1 MDTLTVETAGR
12 AKSVE
17 FTADELVVRLA
28 DGRTLLVPLSWF
40 PKLLAATPEQ
50 RQGWKLVGD
59 GDRIHWPEIQEDIGV
74 RGLLRGTPAPSFYR
88 PPVR

>member
-1 MDTLTVETAGR
+1 MDTLAVEVAGR

-17 FTADELVVRLA
+17 FTENELVVRLA
-28 DGRTLLVPLSWF
+28 DGRTLLVPLTWF
-40 PKLLAATPEQ
+40 PKLLQATSEE

-59 GDRIHWPEIQEDIGV
+59 GDRIHWPALHEDLGV

-88 PPVR
+88 PPAR